1 MINGAASS
9 TLAKDWIKR
18 LDESNK
24 VSEKCK
30 TESINV
36 TGSGSGKKNISIPK
50 ILSAR

>member
-1 MINGAASS
+1 MGAASF
-9 TLAKDWIKR
+9 TLAKDMIKR

-36 TGSGSGKKNISIPK
+36 TGSGVRIKRIDQYPK
-50 ILSAR
+50 S